1 MVISS
6 HRKIN
11 RNPLL
16 FTLYDHY
23 IKLYRGGSSHHW
35 ILFLFRGW
43 LLDIS
48 HSLPPSREL
57 KLSPRWGCTIF
68 TNGLGCEF
76 VSGIHL
82 DHTKSSLYVHEPS
95 LSCITLDSLVRILAF
110 ILLGFLFLLLFFMWS
125 MLFISHCNNVTS
137 LL

>member
-1 MVISS
+1 MVILL
-6 HRKIN
+6 RLNQN

-82 DHTKSSLYVHEPS
+82 DHTKSSLYVHVPS
-95 LSCITLDSLVRILAF
+95 LRDMTLFNTVRMVVLVISVSF
-110 ILLGFLFLLLFFMWS
+110 SSSFLYVCGVVYQPYS
-125 MLFISHCNNVTS
+125 SPSH
-137 LL
+137 